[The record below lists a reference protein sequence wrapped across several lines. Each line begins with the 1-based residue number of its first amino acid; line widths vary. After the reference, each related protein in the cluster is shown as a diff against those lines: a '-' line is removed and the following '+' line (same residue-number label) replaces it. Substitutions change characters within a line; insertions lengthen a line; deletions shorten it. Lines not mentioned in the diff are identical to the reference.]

1 MTNMNLQM
9 KNFGETSLRNGQSEI
24 LKESYEAMLV
34 HLHHKE
40 LALILSLREKFT
52 DGDVTVTMRQG
63 IPQYVKRVVEVDNL
77 NRFVGDK

>member
-1 MTNMNLQM
+1 MNLQM
-9 KNFGETSLRNGQSEI
+9 KSYGGIKFRNEQSEI

-52 DGDVTVTMRQG
+52 DGDITVTMRQG
-63 IPQYVKRVVEVDNL
+63 IPQYIKRVVEVDNL
-77 NRFVGDK
+77 NRFAVDKSI